1 MRDDSPA
8 VLESLEGQVS
18 RTSAPARRFEPGARL
33 SRFDVGVLVVTA
45 IVCGGLATTDAPLI
59 AGGIAFV
66 VGHFFLFC
74 NIFRIRRGPELIWA
88 ALFTGLSAATIVTE
102 LPGWPITFLASGVA
116 TVILVAIEMRHPSY
130 HGLGWARLNPD
141 LPRYW
146 REQQQG

>member
-1 MRDDSPA
+1 MRDESSA
-8 VLESLEGQVS
+8 VLESPEGQGS
-18 RTSAPARRFEPGARL
+18 RTSSPARQFEPGARL

-88 ALFTGLSAATIVTE
+88 ALFTGLAAATILAET
-102 LPGWPITFLASGVA
+102 PGWPITFTVSLLA
-116 TVILVAIEMRHPSY
+116 TVVLIAIEMRHPSY
-130 HGLGWARLNPD
+130 HGIAWQRVNPD

-146 REQQQG
+146 REQQGA